1 MNAVARQRVIARR
14 AAKWLLPSTATELA
28 LRNGALRLAALS
40 GAHRL
45 VRTMLEPLI

>member
-1 MNAVARQRVIARR
+1 
-14 AAKWLLPSTATELA
+14 

-40 GAHRL
+40 GAGRL